1 MKIDAQARAGPVVT
15 TEDGAWRAAEGDELT
30 ITAIGRHPATATL
43 SGAVLA
49 PSSVRRTGHDIAT
62 SWRLPIHT
70 WAGRAELV
78 VDDGDV
84 SVSRSIDV
92 SPHPGKLGVT
102 AFREMLDELLEVS
115 SGLPWGLSPGGLA
128 GERDE
133 DAPAV
138 VHPAVLEAE
147 LPLLLRALRHLRSEA
162 LTWTTRIREVLPLRH
177 ARHVDARSLRWLA
190 TKPYAMLAVTAP
202 EAVTRADDP
211 PVVEQRRTERNY
223 AHPATAHLRFL
234 VDRLL
239 RSLRRAEEALGKA
252 GSSSEDAE
260 HARWLQGRVAAGRV
274 LLETERDAGP
284 LAGIPPVPAGEGAAQ
299 AVVDHPVYARVQRI
313 ARRLLDPG
321 VRVSP
326 DGALRSPMRRTH
338 ELYELLVLYRLVEA
352 ARRELGSE
360 WKWTMPVVRRA
371 GPLDVLPDGAT
382 FAAVGPEGLRLEV
395 RYQATFRSY
404 SATGGQDVM
413 HAISGERRP
422 DIVLGLFRGSDLV
435 RWIAVDPKYRSS
447 RSALHEALAAA
458 HVYQDSLRWLGQR
471 AAGSYIAVPAC
482 NADAVLYATSEYL
495 ARHRFGALVTSAT
508 NCFAF
513 VLAQVLGTGMP

>member
-1 MKIDAQARAGPVVT
+1 MKVDAQTRAGPVVA
-15 TEDGAWRAAEGDELT
+15 TEDGAWCAAEGDEVI
-30 ITAIGRHPATATL
+30 ITAIGRHPATATV

-49 PSSVRRTGHDIAT
+49 PSSVRRTGPDIAT

-84 SVSRSIDV
+84 LVSRSIDV

-115 SGLPWGLSPGGLA
+115 RGLPWGLSPGGLA

-147 LPLLLRALRHLRSEA
+147 LPLLLRALRQLRSEA
-162 LTWTTRIREVLPLRH
+162 LSWTTRTREVLPLRH

-202 EAVTRADDP
+202 EAVTRADEP

-239 RSLRRAEEALGKA
+239 RSLRRAEEVLGKA
-252 GSSSEDAE
+252 VASSEDAE

-274 LLETERDAGP
+274 LLEAERDAGP
-284 LAGIPPVPAGEGAAQ
+284 LAGVPPVPAGEGAAQ

-326 DGALRSPMRRTH
+326 DRALRSPMKRTH
-338 ELYELLVLYRLVEA
+338 ELYELLVLYRLVDA

-360 WKWTMPVVRRA
+360 WKWTTPAVRRV

-382 FAAVGPEGLRLEV
+382 FTAAGPAGLRLVV
-395 RYQATFRSY
+395 RYQATFPAYRVED
-404 SATGGQDVM
+404 GQPVM
-413 HAISGERRP
+413 HSITGERRP
-422 DIVLGLFRGSDLV
+422 DVVLGLFSGDELL
-435 RWIAVDPKYRSS
+435 RWVAVDPKYRSS
-447 RSALHEALAAA
+447 RAAIHEGLADA
-458 HVYQDSLRWLGQR
+458 HVYQDALRWSGRR

-482 NADAVLYATSEYL
+482 SADAQLYAASKYL
-495 ARHRFGALVTSAT
+495 VEHRFGALVTSGKDCWSA
-508 NCFAF
+508 
-513 VLAQVLGTGMP
+513 VLARVIGGDDG